1 MWHHPLMR
9 ALTLGLPLA
18 LALVAA
24 TLATTAEAAPNPTL
38 TDKKVR
44 IHVGTDVF
52 GWTHFNPDGD
62 TQNTNVV
69 GFGIGRPTGIDR
81 GGELSAF
88 GLTPGVLSLGAGA
101 VILGGRAVVGG
112 QIAFTVDGVIPED
125 DDSYAVI
132 AGRGI
137 PYFNWM
143 FGPFG
148 RWRPY
153 LGLRVG
159 VGGAAFHGDDDGSG
173 AEITINTV
181 YPIVGVQGGAHA
193 FVADSV
199 SIDLGVTFDYAAP
212 FSKTDCEPV
221 DCGNEEM
228 EKAGDWLNLAIF
240 NVGLSAWF

>member
-1 MWHHPLMR
+1 MR
-9 ALTLGLPLA
+9 ALSLGLPVAVA
-18 LALVAA
+18 LGALLVA
-24 TLATTAEAAPNPTL
+24 TAAHAAPNPTL
-38 TDKKVR
+38 TNKKVR

-52 GWTHFNPDGD
+52 SWSHFNPDGSA
-62 TQNTNVV
+62 QNVNVV

-81 GGELSAF
+81 GGALEVF
-88 GLTPGVLSLGAGA
+88 GLTPGVLSIGAAG
-101 VILGGRAVVGG
+101 VILGGRAVIGG
-112 QIAFTVDGVIPED
+112 QVAFTIDGIIPED
-125 DDSYAVI
+125 SDSVTVI

-148 RWRPY
+148 RWRPF
-153 LGLRVG
+153 LGVRLG
-159 VGGAAFHGDDDGSG
+159 VGGAALHNEDDTTGVDVVTN
-173 AEITINTV
+173 TI

-212 FSKTDCEPV
+212 FSKVNCDPDCP
-221 DCGNEEM
+221 DEEF
-228 EKAGDWLNLAIF
+228 EKVGDWLNLAIF